1 MELVQLTEAAFQLR
15 GGSNAGLI
23 VQDGRAVLVDTGL
36 DRDTAKK
43 ILRHIESL
51 KITLAAVI
59 ITHAHA
65 DHCGGAAMIRSRT
78 GAPVYAP
85 MLEADVV
92 ANPIWEPLYLFS
104 GALPPTELRHKF
116 TLAEPC
122 PVDGILGVGEQ
133 ELGGVQV
140 TVIPAPGHAPNQMMV
155 AGGGVCF
162 VADACFAPDVLHK
175 HGIPFY
181 ADIDQTR
188 ASLEA
193 LAALDGAYAAFV
205 PGHGPAV
212 AQIAPWAAENAARI
226 AEIRDAVAG
235 ALAQAGEV
243 GPLVQIVAD
252 RLGVAIPNP
261 VIYWL
266 TQTTVLAC
274 LASLQRA
281 GRAGVRVVDN
291 ALVWGSEAGCEKL
304 VVGQKLVV
312 GLPVSSFQSPASES
326 V

>member
-1 MELVQLTEAAFQLR
+1 MDLVQLTEAAYQLR

-51 KITLAAVI
+51 KIALAAVV

-65 DHCGGAAMIRSRT
+65 DHCGGAATIRART

-85 MLEADVV
+85 ALEADVV

-104 GALPPTELRHKF
+104 GALPPAELRHKF

-122 PVDGILGVGEQ
+122 PVDGVLGTGDQV
-133 ELGGVQV
+133 LGGVPF
-140 TVIPAPGHAPNQMMV
+140 TVIPAPGHSPNQMMI

-162 VADACFAPDVLHK
+162 VADACFAPEVLHK

-181 ADIDQTR
+181 VDIDQTL
-188 ASLEA
+188 ASLA
-193 LAALDGAYAAFV
+193 AFAALDGAYAAFV

-212 AQIAPWAAENAARI
+212 PQIAAWAAGNTARLV
-226 AEIRDAVAG
+226 EIREAVAR
-235 ALAQAGEV
+235 ALAETDDV
-243 GPLVQIVAD
+243 GQIIRRTANHF
-252 RLGVAIPNP
+252 GVTIPNP

-291 ALVWGSEAGCEKL
+291 ALVWGLEAG
-304 VVGQKLVV
+304 
-312 GLPVSSFQSPASES
+312 S
-326 V
+326 